1 MTEYYKTP
9 TCPQAAQCG
18 GCEWL
23 AVPYPIQL
31 ERKRAALAEL
41 FAPTGVEPQEVV
53 GMEEPLHYRA
63 KAMTP
68 YQPGEKGTLRHGMYK
83 AGTHQLVACP
93 SCLVE
98 DPRARPILES
108 IAQLCRSFRIKAYR
122 EDEGKGLLR
131 HAVVRC
137 AAETGQVMV
146 TLVVNSKEFP
156 HKKEFVKALREA
168 HPEISTVVFNINTRD
183 TNAVLGSREQ
193 VAYGQGWIE
202 DRLCG
207 QTFRI
212 PSSAFYQTNPRQTE
226 RLYETAVELAGLKGG
241 ESVLDAYCGIGT
253 IGIVA
258 AKRCLQRQ
266 REGHPAGFHK
276 KKAAKAAAKG
286 KKAGKEPQV
295 KPVTLV
301 GVETTPAAVEI
312 ASENARINKVN
323 GALFIQ
329 ADAGAF
335 LRDCGERF
343 DVVFLDPPRAG
354 VSEDFIS
361 GLLAARPKRVVYISC
376 NPETQL
382 RDIQALEG
390 AYTLKRLVPV
400 DMFPHTKHLETVALL
415 VRAPAAKAGP
425 AAAGG
430 EAPQGQPQPG
440 DPAPEPAAATQA
452 PQEEE

>member
-1 MTEYYKTP
+1 MPEYYKTP
-9 TCPQAAQCG
+9 TCPQAAACG

-41 FAPTGVEPQEVV
+41 FEPLGVEPQEVI
-53 GMEEPLHYRA
+53 GMEEPLAYRA

-68 YQPGEKGTLRHGMYK
+68 YQPGPKGALVHGMYK
-83 AGTHQLVACP
+83 QGTHKLVPCP
-93 SCLVE
+93 SCLAE
-98 DPRARPILES
+98 DPQARPIFET
-108 IAQLCRSFRIKAYR
+108 IAQLCRRFRIKAYD
-122 EDEGKGLLR
+122 EDRGSGLLR

-137 AAETGQVMV
+137 AAATGQVMV

-156 HKKEFVKALREA
+156 RKREFVKALREA
-168 HPEISTVVFNINTRD
+168 HPEVSTVVFNINTRD

-202 DRLCG
+202 DELCG

-226 RLYETAVELAGLKGG
+226 LLYETAVQLAGLRGG

-258 AKRCLQRQ
+258 AKRCYELQ
-266 REGHPAGFHK
+266 REGRGAGFHK
-276 KKAAKAAAKG
+276 KKAAKAAARAKKG
-286 KKAGKEPQV
+286 GKEQPLPV
-295 KPVTLV
+295 KPVSLT
-301 GVETTPAAVEI
+301 GIETTPSAVEV
-312 ASENARINKVN
+312 AAENARINKVN
-323 GALFIQ
+323 GASFIQ
-329 ADAGAF
+329 GDAGAF
-335 LRDCGERF
+335 LRDCGEHF

-354 VSEDFIS
+354 ASEDFIE
-361 GLLAARPKRVVYISC
+361 GLLAANPKRIVYISC

-382 RDIQALEG
+382 RDIKALSG

-415 VRAPAAKAGP
+415 VRASANTAQP
-425 AAAGG
+425 AAAC
-430 EAPQGQPQPG
+430 EQQEGQ
-440 DPAPEPAAATQA
+440 A
-452 PQEEE
+452 EED